1 MNPQKREHDKI
12 RKACNRVG
20 LILLTALCLWNEG
33 IITVSARYQ
42 SRVENRNNSVTAAD
56 FYFESDL
63 LDGEQHAVGLGEDGI
78 ACVTIPLRNYDDEQR
93 CAETD
98 IVYTVTVTD
107 ESNETEKITVADET
121 GTLTGNVKSDANITV
136 SGLQEGKIYTI
147 TAMTNNTYQK
157 TLTGTIFVSD
167 VLSAT
172 VVEEVEVQSVIQE
185 EEPEEMI
192 VLELES
198 EEQEEGETEEA
209 ETEMTETQEESECF
223 TEREEQ
229 ESSNDS
235 EAQMVESSDD
245 AGSAIDIDGQNVYLI
260 E

>member
-12 RKACNRVG
+12 RKACNRAG
-20 LILLTALCLWNEG
+20 LVLLTALCLWNEG
-33 IITVSARYQ
+33 ITTVSARYQ

-63 LDGEQHAVGLGEDGI
+63 LDGEQHAVGLVEDGN

-98 IVYTVTVTD
+98 IVYTVTVID

-147 TAMTNNTYQK
+147 TATTNNTYQK
-157 TLTGTIFVSD
+157 TLAGTILVSD
-167 VLSAT
+167 VISET
-172 VVEEVEVQSVIQE
+172 VVEEVQSVIQE

-192 VLELES
+192 VPELES

-209 ETEMTETQEESECF
+209 ETEMTEALEESGCFIEC
-223 TEREEQ
+223 EEQ

-235 EAQMVESSDD
+235 EAQMVESNND
-245 AGSAIDIDGQNVYLI
+245 AGSAIDIDGQSVYYTK
-260 E
+260 